1 MSRTRP
7 VGDAFVITL
16 RTVWFS
22 VLLLFANQAAAED
35 CFRLPTTLH
44 LRNATVIFSPELVA
58 VEKDAMT
65 IRSGHGEQRIALA
78 DVVPQERKLVDDV
91 VSSVFQVAAAAQ
103 PSRPAG
109 PSIRLRKIM
118 GHIPRPTGPTSGYT
132 MVFVMPPSLP
142 TVPSVPKE
150 SAPIV
155 HPFTTATPTT
165 EGDFD
170 FLIPSEMEFVVVAQ
184 EISDET
190 REPTAEWRVLSRELS
205 NDRVEFS
212 DANRIAVSGHYE
224 GVEPY
229 TKWNETVVFE
239 KFVVSGSHI
248 GSAPSGANS
257 AAIVLK
263 KNTYDVVTVFYGTD
277 RNYERHLIGKSA
289 FGRDRGPLS
298 FGSCEVSIP
307 ADHHI
312 GELETKSRWSFFR
325 DAEDPT
331 RYVVIL
337 GVHRM
342 NSDVFLREIR
352 SRIASSTAKKV
363 LIFVH
368 GYNVTFEDAARRTGQ
383 IAADL
388 DFKGVPIFFSWPS
401 QGETAKYPT
410 DETNIE
416 WSEPDLR
423 SFLKQTIAASGAEE
437 VYLVAHSMGNRAL
450 TRALGNLAVESP
462 NLRAAIKAIILAA
475 PDIDADVFKRDIAPR
490 FVPTDVADP
499 AAPIVTLYVSKHD
512 LALAASKK
520 FHTYSRVGDCSDG
533 IAFVPGVETVDASSV
548 DTDIFSLG
556 HSYFGYSRSVL
567 SDIHALV
574 VERLHAEKR
583 FGLRTI
589 DSPAGKYWAFKE

>member
-1 MSRTRP
+1 MSPTRP
-7 VGDAFVITL
+7 VGCALFITL
-16 RTVWFS
+16 RMVWFS
-22 VLLLFANQAAAED
+22 VLCVFANQAAAED

-44 LRNATVIFSPELVA
+44 LRNATVVFSPELVA

-78 DVVPQERKLVDDV
+78 EVVPQDRKLVDDV
-91 VSSVFQVAAAAQ
+91 VSSIFQLVAAAQ
-103 PSRPAG
+103 PSRAAERR
-109 PSIRLRKIM
+109 IELRKIT
-118 GHIPRPTGPTSGYT
+118 GRTPRPGGEQGSYT
-132 MVFVMPPSLP
+132 KVFVMPPLGP
-142 TVPSVPKE
+142 TGPSAAKE
-150 SAPIV
+150 TALNL
-155 HPFTTATPTT
+155 HPFTTATPTA

-170 FLIPSEMEFVVVAQ
+170 FLIPSGIDFVVVAQ
-184 EISDET
+184 AISEET
-190 REPTAEWRVLSRELS
+190 HEPTTEWRTLSRDLS
-205 NDRVEFS
+205 NDRIEFS
-212 DANRIAVSGHYE
+212 DTTRTTVSGHYE
-224 GVEPY
+224 GLEPY
-229 TKWNETVVFE
+229 AKWSSTVVVESFT
-239 KFVVSGSHI
+239 VAAAP
-248 GSAPSGANS
+248 SAPSVANS
-257 AAIVLK
+257 ASLVLK
-263 KNTYDVVTVFYGTD
+263 KRTYDVVTVFYGTD
-277 RNYERHLIGKSA
+277 RNYERHLIAKNA

-325 DAEDPT
+325 DADDPT

-342 NSDVFLREIR
+342 ESDVFLQQIR
-352 SRIASSTAKKV
+352 SRIASSAAKKV

-368 GYNVTFEDAARRTGQ
+368 GYNVTFEDAARRTAQ
-383 IAADL
+383 ITADL

-450 TRALGNLAVESP
+450 TRALGNLAIEAP
-462 NLRAAIKAIILAA
+462 NLRASIKAIILAA

-490 FVPTDVADP
+490 FVPANVTDP

-520 FHTYSRVGDCSDG
+520 FHSYPRVGDCSDG